1 MRVVLGIDLG
11 GTNLRLGLVDSRGT
25 VLTERRLTH
34 RDGLSPLGLRD
45 RLLAD
50 YAAMSAEATAEAGA
64 EIELVAL
71 GVGAPGPLERPAG
84 RIQGAVNLSAW
95 RDVPL
100 TALLEE
106 AFEVPVELLNDG
118 TAFVLGETWRGAAAG
133 CDDVLGL
140 TLGTGVGGGALQDGR
155 PLFGAHGNA
164 LELGHLIVDPD
175 GPVCACG
182 RRGCLEAF
190 SSAGALR
197 RRATELARSGE
208 LAGLLAAAGGEAK
221 NINCRLLA
229 DFAEAG
235 DEVCRRLF
243 HRAGHWLGVGIGRA
257 LTLIDA
263 DLVVIG
269 GGLAAAGE
277 LFLPATREVLTGAL
291 FPPRSRLRLVQA
303 ELGWRAAVI
312 GSAAAAWG
320 VFTTDS

>member
-11 GTNLRLGLVDSRGT
+11 GTNLRLGLVDSRGV

-50 YAAMSAEATAEAGA
+50 YAAMSAEATAEADG

-118 TAFVLGETWRGAAAG
+118 TAFVLGEAWGGAAAG

-164 LELGHLIVDPD
+164 LELGHVLVDPA

-197 RRATELARSGE
+197 RWATELARSGE

-229 DFAEAG
+229 DFAGAG

-243 HRAGHWLGVGIGRA
+243 RRAGHWLGVGIARA

-277 LFLPATREVLTGAL
+277 LFLPATREALVGAL
-291 FPPRSRLRLVQA
+291 FPPRPRLRLVRA

-320 VFTTDS
+320 VFVADN